1 MAGVSPAINNHDM
14 CSGEGPPWS
23 SIGGWLLRTPFFIV
37 AVLLVSYDDKKT
49 ICFNIIRNDVL
60 VMFHFFG
67 NSSETQLSNN
77 KNRNIT
83 TIEITS
89 TYMLL
94 SPLVLSFRYCRRL
107 GTS

>member
-1 MAGVSPAINNHDM
+1 MAGVSPAVNNHDM

-37 AVLLVSYDDKKT
+37 AVVLVGYDDKKT
-49 ICFNIIRNDVL
+49 ICFNIVRNDVL
-60 VMFHFFG
+60 VIFDFFR
-67 NSSETQLSNN
+67 NTSETQFCNN

-94 SPLVLSFRYCRRL
+94 SPLVLSFPYCHRS

>member
-37 AVLLVSYDDKKT
+37 AIVLVSYDDKKT
-49 ICFNIIRNDVL
+49 ICFNIIRNDVP
-60 VMFHFFG
+60 VIFQFFG
-67 NSSETQLSNN
+67 NTSETQLSNN

-89 TYMLL
+89 TLYAFITYSTYL
-94 SPLVLSFRYCRRL
+94 SELP
-107 GTS
+107 